1 VLTIEKMLNRLILPL
16 RDFRRVKLLR
26 DLQRTS
32 QQKVMMKNAP
42 RKERMKAVDWVL
54 SFLY

>member
-1 VLTIEKMLNRLILPL
+1 VLTIEMTLNRSILPL
-16 RDFRRVKLLR
+16 RGFRRVKLLKN
-26 DLQRTS
+26 LQRTS